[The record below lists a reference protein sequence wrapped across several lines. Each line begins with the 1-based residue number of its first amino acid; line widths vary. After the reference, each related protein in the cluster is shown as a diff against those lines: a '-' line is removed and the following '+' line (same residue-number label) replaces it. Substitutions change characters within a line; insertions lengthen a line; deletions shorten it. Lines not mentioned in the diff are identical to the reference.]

1 MNREAFYASLRSRT
15 SGVFGTS
22 LSQPQVD
29 GVNSILDEGQRRG
42 IALRHL
48 AAVLAEAYHETGG
61 KMQPVSENLYYS
73 SAARI
78 RDVWPTRF
86 PSVSSAVDYAKNPQK
101 LANKVY
107 SGRMGN
113 GDEASGE
120 GWLYRGRGLAQIT
133 GKANYARFGIAANPD
148 QALDLDTSVRILF
161 DGMSL
166 GTFTGK
172 RLSDYDRGGSYDYKG
187 SRAIINGDVTANGG
201 KIEDYGKAFEA
212 ALRSAAY
219 VSQAP
224 QPKPT
229 IPAAPEPAPIPPQR
243 PIQSDQPA
251 VITQGPVPS
260 GGWLAGIL
268 KVIAAAFG
276 RKQA

>member
-1 MNREAFYASLRSRT
+1 MNREVFYASLRSRT

-42 IALRHL
+42 ISLRHL

-78 RDVWPTRF
+78 HTVWPARF
-86 PSVSSAVDYAKNPQK
+86 PTISSAVSYVKNPQK

-107 SGRMGN
+107 SGRLGN

-133 GKANYARFGIAANPD
+133 GKVNYARFGIAGNPD

-161 DGMSL
+161 DGMQF

-172 RLSDYDRGGSYDYKG
+172 RLADYDRGGSYDYKG

-201 KIEDYGKAFEA
+201 KIEVYGKAFEA

-219 VSQAP
+219 ISQAP

-229 IPAAPEPAPIPPQR
+229 IPVPPSKPATPPEKPA
-243 PIQSDQPA
+243 SSETPA
-251 VITQGPVPS
+251 VLAQGPVPS

-276 RKQA
+276 RRA

>member
-1 MNREAFYASLRSRT
+1 MNREAFYASVRSRT

-22 LSQPQVD
+22 LSQPQVN

-42 IALRHL
+42 ISTRYL
-48 AAVLAEAYHETGG
+48 AAILAEAYHETGA

-78 RDVWPTRF
+78 REVWPSRF
-86 PSVSSAVDYAKNPQK
+86 PSVASAAPYAKNPQK

-107 SGRMGN
+107 AGRLGN

-133 GKANYARFGIAANPD
+133 GKVNYSRFGIASNPD

-161 DGMSL
+161 DGMML

-201 KIEDYGKAFEA
+201 KIETYGKAFEA
-212 ALRSAAY
+212 ALRAAAY
-219 VSQAP
+219 VPQAP

-229 IPAAPEPAPIPPQR
+229 IPPAMPKASNLPEP
-243 PIQSDQPA
+243 SSSPA
-251 VITQGPVPS
+251 VITQGPVPAS
-260 GGWLAGIL
+260 GWLSGIL

-276 RKQA
+276 RKAS